1 MTDPL
6 DLHALAAERDD
17 LPWLR
22 TTETRALVHTAYDEA
37 RHTWPRLALSR
48 AAFEARI
55 VSVVELA
62 SPPPARLADLRPV
75 EQYLVQAC
83 MQGVPGALGTLEA
96 HAFGLLAP
104 VSRQFAGILGLD
116 ELKQRVRDRLLVFE
130 DGGLPRLATFTG
142 LTSLERWVRI
152 MGVRLALDAGR
163 SAQRRES
170 RERSLPDALPQ
181 RDPEFY
187 WMRQLYTENFERIL
201 LRSLS
206 SLPPRDRNI
215 LRAQIVHGMSLDEM
229 ARVWGVH
236 RATIARWLRAS
247 RTTLLDTVR
256 AGLQHEAGLSESE
269 LDSVMNLIRSG
280 VSEGVIARG
289 LRSVPPISD
298 EEAP

>member
-1 MTDPL
+1 M
-6 DLHALAAERDD
+6 DD

-83 MQGVPGALGTLEA
+83 LQGVPGALGTLGA

-116 ELKQRVRDRLLVFE
+116 ELKQRVRDRLLVSE

-187 WMRQLYTENFERIL
+187 WMRQLYTKNFERIL
-201 LRSLS
+201 LRSFTLVAASPGSEHPASADRSRDVPRRDSTGMGRALS
-206 SLPPRDRNI
+206 DDRSLAAREPNDPARYGPR
-215 LRAQIVHGMSLDEM
+215 RA
-229 ARVWGVH
+229 A
-236 RATIARWLRAS
+236 
-247 RTTLLDTVR
+247 
-256 AGLQHEAGLSESE
+256 
-269 LDSVMNLIRSG
+269 
-280 VSEGVIARG
+280 ARG
-289 LRSVPPISD
+289 GPVRERARQRDGPDPQWRQ
-298 EEAP
+298 P